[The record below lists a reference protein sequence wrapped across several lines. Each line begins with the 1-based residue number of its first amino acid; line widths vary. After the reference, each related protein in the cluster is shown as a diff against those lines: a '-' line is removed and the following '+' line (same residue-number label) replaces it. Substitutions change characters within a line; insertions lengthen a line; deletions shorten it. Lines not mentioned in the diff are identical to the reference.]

1 MPQSKYGIYAHSES
15 SLKYSEEIQT
25 DRNALV
31 TKQFP
36 IINNA
41 KQNGVPIIEIML
53 ELYLNNNPIFMSF
66 NVSIETFSY
75 SQWKKTILLCANNRI
90 LIMSQAR
97 PSETMGPFGMLFLET
112 TVH

>member
-1 MPQSKYGIYAHSES
+1 MPQSKYGIYVHSES

-41 KQNGVPIIEIML
+41 KQNGVPTIEIML
-53 ELYLNNNPIFMSF
+53 ELYLNLIQILCFLMS
-66 NVSIETFSY
+66 
-75 SQWKKTILLCANNRI
+75 R
-90 LIMSQAR
+90 
-97 PSETMGPFGMLFLET
+97 
-112 TVH
+112 